1 MSRTAVTNVR
11 VFDGTGLTEPRTVVL
26 DGAVIGDDPA
36 GAETVDGSGRVLL
49 PGLIDAHIHLH
60 GRESLEQLAR
70 YGVTTGLD
78 MATFSAD
85 LLASLR
91 HQPGLT
97 DIRSAGVPAIGPA
110 GMHARI
116 PGMPAEAVVTDPGQA
131 GAFVAARVA
140 AGSDYLK
147 IVLEAP
153 GGGGPELPAARALT
167 DVAHDAGLLVVAHAT
182 SAGAYTMA
190 LDAGVDVVTHAP
202 LGAPIS
208 ADDVARARIV
218 APTLIMMKGV
228 STTVGQPQLYDGAKA
243 SVTALY
249 RAGVPILA
257 GTDAN
262 NEPGVPA
269 EVAHGES
276 LHDELELLVEAG
288 LSTVDAL
295 RAATVLPA
303 EHFGLDDRGAIR
315 SGLRADL
322 VLLDADPL
330 ADITAT
336 RAIARVWCAGVEVKD
351 PAGRWT
357 RAPRAR

>member
-1 MSRTAVTNVR
+1 MSRTALTNVR
-11 VFDGTGLTEPRTVVL
+11 VFDGTGLTEPRTVVI
-26 DGAVIGDDPA
+26 DGDTIGDDPA
-36 GAETVDGSGRVLL
+36 GAETVDGGGRVLL
-49 PGLIDAHIHLH
+49 PGLVDAHIHLH

-70 YGVTTGLD
+70 HGVTTGLD

-91 HQPGLT
+91 NQPGLT
-97 DIRSAGVPAIGPA
+97 DIRSAGVPAIGPG

-116 PGMPAEAVVTDPGQA
+116 PGMPAEAVVTDPRLA

-153 GGGGPELPAARALT
+153 GGGGPELAAARALT
-167 DVAHDAGLLVVAHAT
+167 EAAHEAGLLVVAHAT

-190 LDAGVDVVTHAP
+190 LDAGVDILTHAP
-202 LGAPIS
+202 LGAPIT
-208 ADDVARARIV
+208 ADDVARAGIV

-228 STTVGQPQLYDGAKA
+228 SATAGRPQLYEGAKA

-269 EVAHGES
+269 TVPHGAS
-276 LHDELELLVEAG
+276 LHEELELLVDAG

-303 EHFGLDDRGAIR
+303 KHFGLDDRGAVR
-315 SGLRADL
+315 PGLRADL
-322 VLLDADPL
+322 VLVDGDPV
-330 ADITAT
+330 ADIRDT
-336 RAIARVWCAGVEVKD
+336 RAITRVWCAGIEVKD
-351 PAGRWT
+351 PAGR
-357 RAPRAR
+357 